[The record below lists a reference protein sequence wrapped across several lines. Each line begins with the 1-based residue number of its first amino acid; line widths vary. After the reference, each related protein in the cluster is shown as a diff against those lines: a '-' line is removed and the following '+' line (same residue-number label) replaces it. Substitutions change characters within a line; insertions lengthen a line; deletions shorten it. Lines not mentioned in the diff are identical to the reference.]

1 MSCNN
6 LRGEMAKRKISIEE
20 VAKFLDIHRNS
31 ITNKLNG
38 DCNFSV
44 DESMKLQ
51 EKFFPDLD
59 LKYLFKKD

>member
-38 DCNFSV
+38 DCNFS
-44 DESMKLQ
+44 LI
-51 EKFFPDLD
+51 
-59 LKYLFKKD
+59 